1 MANLNKLSQIEQLQV
16 LIDERTETCMK
27 IETSIQQ
34 WVVAQAPNSEESI
47 LHGLIDQLVYEK
59 QMIRSHA
66 VAIAAL
72 QKPVR
77 HKPLFE
83 GGQDEHEQSVSNHLS
98 RLRETIDMMEHLN
111 EIEHKRVSTK
121 AQMGAVFHL
130 IRILRESLSND
141 LYSLVS
147 ELSHPSQD
155 EIPF

>member
-1 MANLNKLSQIEQLQV
+1 MADLNKLTEIERLQAW
-16 LIDERTETCMK
+16 INERTETCMR
-27 IETSIQQ
+27 IEISIQE
-34 WVVAQAPNSEESI
+34 WITSQAPTADESI
-47 LHGLIDQLVYEK
+47 LHGLIDQLVHER
-59 QMIRSHA
+59 QMARAHSI
-66 VAIAAL
+66 AIQAL
-72 QKPVR
+72 KEPVR

-83 GGQDEHEQSVSNHLS
+83 GGMDEHEVSVAGHLS

-130 IRILRESLSND
+130 LRVLRESLDHD
-141 LYSLVS
+141 LRSLVS